1 MKRQPSEWEKIIANK
16 ATNKGLIFKIYK
28 QLMQLN
34 TRKTN
39 SIKKW
44 AKDLS
49 RHFSKDIQMANTLMK
64 RCVILLIIIEMQI
77 KTTMSYHLIPVRL
90 AIIKKS
96 TNNAVEAV
104 EKGNSLA
111 LLVGV

>member
-1 MKRQPSEWEKIIANK
+1 
-16 ATNKGLIFKIYK
+16 
-28 QLMQLN
+28 MQFD

-64 RCVILLIIIEMQI
+64 RCSILLIIKEMQI
-77 KTTMSYHLIPVRL
+77 KTTMSCHLIPVRM
-90 AIIKKS
+90 ATIKKIY
-96 TNNAVEAV
+96 
-104 EKGNSLA
+104 KQQML
-111 LLVGV
+111 